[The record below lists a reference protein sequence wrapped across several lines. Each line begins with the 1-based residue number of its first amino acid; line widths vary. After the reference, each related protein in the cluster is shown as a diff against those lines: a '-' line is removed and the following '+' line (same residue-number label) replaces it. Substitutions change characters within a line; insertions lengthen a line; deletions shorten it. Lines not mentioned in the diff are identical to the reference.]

1 MNKTKRPFRFRI
13 GMRNIKTAIAATLC
27 AIGYLTANVI
37 FDTSFDPTFA
47 CIGAIFGT
55 GSDMGDSWLNGGN
68 RLFGTIIG
76 GVIGMLMFR
85 LYLFWQP
92 GGEWSFKILPFMF
105 VGVVAL
111 IIACQFFRWPG
122 GIQPGG
128 VFLDGPGCMDG
139 VEILAQGGI
148 SHHANS
154 GEHQSEDGQ
163 KSDLGFHGTTSK
175 YGDGRTHPRN
185 QLTCASFRQA
195 GRGLRCPAFLHH
207 PG

>member
-55 GSDMGDSWLNGGN
+55 GSDMGDSWLNDGN

-128 VFLDGPGCMDG
+128 VVLSIILFAQNNPDTYISYSVERIINTAIG
-139 VEILAQGGI
+139 VIVALLINHFFPRERLLGI
-148 SHHANS
+148 MYTLH
-154 GEHQSEDGQ
+154 
-163 KSDLGFHGTTSK
+163 
-175 YGDGRTHPRN
+175 
-185 QLTCASFRQA
+185 
-195 GRGLRCPAFLHH
+195 LRKRPEAEEEKLEELKELEE
-207 PG
+207 PEAAER

>member
-128 VFLDGPGCMDG
+128 DLLADQPVAHFVG
-139 VEILAQGGI
+139 EIACPLLQIQIDILQPAGGSEAFDRFAQPLQAFQTLIFGHGSI
-148 SHHANS
+148 P
-154 GEHQSEDGQ
+154 QSSR
-163 KSDLGFHGTTSK
+163 KS
-175 YGDGRTHPRN
+175 
-185 QLTCASFRQA
+185 
-195 GRGLRCPAFLHH
+195 
-207 PG
+207 